1 MTAKKPKI
9 DVSRYPAEVFW
20 SDEDEGFI
28 AIAPD
33 LPGSSAWGAREAEA
47 LAELRQAI
55 GAWIGAAQA
64 AGNVVPAP
72 SKPKTPDQFSGNYAL
87 RMPRELHAELSRA
100 ADAQGVSMNQY
111 LVYLLTKRNTAETT
125 AQAIGQSK
133 MLAYYYAAALASVG
147 ESLNTGTSLVWPMIY
162 SSASGRAPTL
172 LLAKAKD
179 HAHA

>member
-1 MTAKKPKI
+1 MTAKKSKA

-20 SDEDEGFI
+20 SDEDEGYI
-28 AIAPD
+28 AVAPD
-33 LPGSSAWGAREAEA
+33 LPGCSAWGISEAEA

-100 ADAQGVSMNQY
+100 ADTQGVSMNQY
-111 LVYLLTKRNTAETT
+111 LVYLLTKRNTAEAT

-133 MLAYYYAAALASVG
+133 MFAYYAAALAWVG
-147 ESLNTGTSLVWPMIY
+147 ESRNTGGSLAWPIIY
-162 SSASGRAPTL
+162 SSELGKVPTL

-179 HAHA
+179 HVYA

>member
-1 MTAKKPKI
+1 MTAKKPKV
-9 DVSRYPAEVFW
+9 DVTRYPAEVFW
-20 SDEDEGFI
+20 SDEDEGYV

-33 LPGSSAWGAREAEA
+33 LPGSSAWGSTEAEA
-47 LAELRQAI
+47 LTELRQAI

-87 RMPRELHAELSRA
+87 RMPRDLHAELSRA

-133 MLAYYYAAALASVG
+133 IFAYYAAALAWVG
-147 ESLNTGTSLVWPMIY
+147 ESRNTGGSLGLPIIY
-162 SSASGRAPTL
+162 SSESGKTHTL

-179 HAHA
+179 RAHA